1 MENNNKEKIVIG
13 FDLGVASVGW
23 SIVNAETKEVIDL
36 GVRLFSE
43 PEKADYRK
51 SKKNNKKAFKK
62 KKI

>member
-51 SKKNNKKAFKK
+51 AKRTTRRLLRR

>member
-36 GVRLFSE
+36 GVRLFSK
-43 PEKADYRK
+43 PKK
-51 SKKNNKKAFKK
+51 SRL
-62 KKI
+62 